1 MIKSR
6 LNIWRG
12 FAAASALLAAATAAH
27 ATDGYFQLGFGPRQ
41 NAVGGAGV
49 ADSRDAMSMA
59 LNPAGIA
66 GMGEQVQLGG
76 ALFMPF
82 RGYDATGTGLIAP
95 GSVNSRSNIFA
106 MPNLAYT
113 RPIDSASTWG
123 IVLYGNGGMDTN
135 YADVPNTSPGCSGLG
150 GSGVFCGGKAGV
162 DLMQA
167 FLSADYARDFG
178 PLKIGIAPTLAVQRF
193 EAFGLAG
200 FDNAVLSANPGN
212 VTNRGYDYS
221 VGGGLR
227 AGAEFKL
234 QDWLRLGIAGQTRMY
249 MTKFHKYSGLFA
261 QGGGFDIPAAVTA
274 GLAADISPDMTLML
288 DYQHI
293 FYSDVKSVGNSS
305 TKAAQLGASD
315 GPGFGWHDVDVIKVG
330 AEWRATDKWT
340 LRAGYAYSTNP
351 IHASDVTLNILAP
364 GVVQHHITAGASY
377 KFTPQDTL
385 EFSGMYVPEV
395 KVSGAEVTPFGVT
408 PGSDVTIRMHQVQ
421 LLAGWT
427 HDF

>member
-1 MIKSR
+1 MKKR
-6 LNIWRG
+6 GLRAWRG
-12 FAAASALLAAATAAH
+12 TVAISALLMTATAAQ
-27 ATDGYFQLGFGPRQ
+27 ATEGYFQLGFGPRQ

-66 GMGEQVQLGG
+66 GMGEEVQLGG

-82 RGYDATGTGLIAP
+82 RGYDASGTGLIAP
-95 GSVNSRSNIFA
+95 GSVDSNSNIFA
-106 MPNLAYT
+106 MPNVAYV
-113 RPIDSASTWG
+113 RPIDSASSWG
-123 IVLYGNGGMDTN
+123 LVLYGNGGMNTT
-135 YADVPNTSPGCSGLG
+135 YGDVPNAAPGCGG

-167 FLSADYARDFG
+167 FISADYARDLG

-193 EAFGLAG
+193 EAKGLAG
-200 FDNAVLSANPGN
+200 FDNPLLSAHPGS

-227 AGAEFKL
+227 AGAEFNI
-234 QDWLRLGIAGQTRMY
+234 QDWLRLGVAGQTPMFMSR
-249 MTKFHKYSGLFA
+249 FSKYNGLFA
-261 QGGGFDIPAAVTA
+261 ENGSFDIPASVSA
-274 GLAADISPDMTLML
+274 GIAADVTPDITMMF

-293 FYSDVKSVGNSS
+293 FYSGVKAVANSS
-305 TKAAQLGASD
+305 TKAAQLGSSN
-315 GPGFGWHDVDVIKVG
+315 GPGFGWHDVDVFKVG

-340 LRAGYAYSTNP
+340 FRAGYAYSGNP
-351 IHASDVTLNILAP
+351 ISSSDVTLNILAP
-364 GVVQHHITAGASY
+364 GVVQHHITGGASY
-377 KFTPQDTL
+377 KFSSNDTL

-395 KVSGAEVTPFGVT
+395 KVSGSEVTPLGVT
-408 PGSDVTIRMHQVQ
+408 PGSKISLHMYQ
-421 LLAGWT
+421 LQFLAGWT